1 MLGSGRTTV
10 RNVPDERSQSP
21 TPRDLA
27 ALALSA
33 ADAKGVEREAL
44 QRRDAA
50 VVAAVRAGARL
61 DEIARAAG
69 VTKAAVS
76 AIARKTLA
84 PRSGRGGPYR
94 RRRGVEA
101 ALAVIRDTSEVAA
114 AATEDRRVAV
124 GERDVAIVAAAEE
137 GLAAGSIARAVGMET
152 KVLHNLIRRRR
163 APARQEPFGT
173 LASPLASEEHADTID

>member
-1 MLGSGRTTV
+1 MSDEGSPSATL
-10 RNVPDERSQSP
+10 D
-21 TPRDLA
+21 DLA

-33 ADAKGVEREAL
+33 ADAKGVEREAV

-61 DEIARAAG
+61 DEIALAAG

-84 PRSGRGGPYR
+84 PRSARGGPYR

-101 ALAVIRDTSEVAA
+101 ALAVIRDASEVAA
-114 AATEDRRVAV
+114 AATQDRRLAV
-124 GERDVAIVAAAEE
+124 RERDVAIVFAADE
-137 GLAAGSIARAVGMET
+137 GLAIGSIARAVGMEA

-163 APARQEPFGT
+163 AEATQKPDGT
-173 LASPLASEEHADTID
+173 VASLLANEETPGTID

>member
-1 MLGSGRTTV
+1 MSEDA
-10 RNVPDERSQSP
+10 PPSP
-21 TPRDLA
+21 TPVDLA
-27 ALALSA
+27 VLALSA
-33 ADAKGVEREAL
+33 ADAKGVEREAF

-61 DEIARAAG
+61 DEIALAAG

-84 PRSGRGGPYR
+84 PRSARGGPYR

-101 ALAVIRDTSEVAA
+101 AVAVIRDASEL
-114 AATEDRRVAV
+114 AATATQDRRLAV
-124 GERDVAIVAAAEE
+124 GERDAAIVSAFGE
-137 GLAAGSIARAVGMET
+137 GLPIGSIARAVGMEP

-163 APARQEPFGT
+163 AEATQEPFGT
-173 LASPLASEEHADTID
+173 LASPKANEEHADTIG